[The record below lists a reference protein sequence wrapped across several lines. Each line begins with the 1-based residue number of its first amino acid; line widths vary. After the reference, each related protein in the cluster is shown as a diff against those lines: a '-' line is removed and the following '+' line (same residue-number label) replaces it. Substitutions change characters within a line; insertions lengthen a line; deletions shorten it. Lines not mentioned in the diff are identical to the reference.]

1 MDNLNFLHVLYV
13 QIEVS
18 LLYTLAKN
26 IPQT

>member
-18 LLYTLAKN
+18 LLYTLDKS
-26 IPQT
+26 IPKT